1 MWEQLDLFTQHI
13 VVSKK
18 QHIYLAKQL
27 TEHGLSDVGH
37 FVSSLDESEILI
49 GQVVV
54 AANTQLFVVEKQPA
68 SGHIVQQNGLLR
80 VQKTQQNLEQYLA
93 AKLKADYT
101 IIRTLFDE

>member
-1 MWEQLDLFTQHI
+1 MWEQLDLFTQQI
-13 VVSKK
+13 VVSKQ

-27 TEHGLSDVGH
+27 TAQGLGNVGH
-37 FVSSLDESEILI
+37 FVSLPDESEILI

-54 AANTQLFVVEKQPA
+54 AANTQLFVVEKQVVN
-68 SGHIVQQNGLLR
+68 GHIVQQNDLLR

-93 AKLKADYT
+93 AKLKDDYP